1 MDRKN
6 ITQIKTTSYITGF
19 RFFIRANAVLF
30 FLLLLMII
38 NIKCWGAEE
47 YGTLGMII
55 FPAELLILSLSLFT
69 WFRPANC
76 KKYEDRLFS
85 KNKLIA
91 FFIAITFIS
100 FFSLIFI
107 GVNLPFPTTILML
120 ILIMNGMATL
130 YSIFFHK
137 VIIVLYESNVFDV
150 SGSITSY
157 IFKYIVVTYLG
168 LTYYVQIALSR
179 TQLPVNK
186 VFTFLFLLLLIWQGF
201 ILLLYF

>member
-6 ITQIKTTSYITGF
+6 ITQIKTTSYITGL

-47 YGTLGMII
+47 YGTIGMII

-69 WFRPANC
+69 WFRPANR
-76 KKYEDRLFS
+76 KKYENRVFS

-100 FFSLIFI
+100 VFSLIFI

-168 LTYYVQIALSR
+168 LTYYVQIALLR

-201 ILLLYF
+201 ILLTYF

>member
-1 MDRKN
+1 MDRK
-6 ITQIKTTSYITGF
+6 ITNQSKTTSYITGVQY
-19 RFFIRANAVLF
+19 FIRANAVLF

-69 WFRPANC
+69 WFRPAKR
-76 KKYEDRLFS
+76 KKYEDRVFS

-91 FFIAITFIS
+91 FLIAITFIS
-100 FFSLIFI
+100 VFSLIFI

-120 ILIMNGMATL
+120 FLVMNGMASL

-137 VIIVLYESNVFDV
+137 VIIVLYESIVFNV

-179 TQLPVNK
+179 MLLPVNK
-186 VFTFLFLLLLIWQGF
+186 VFTFLFLLLLIWQSF
-201 ILLLYF
+201 ILLTYF